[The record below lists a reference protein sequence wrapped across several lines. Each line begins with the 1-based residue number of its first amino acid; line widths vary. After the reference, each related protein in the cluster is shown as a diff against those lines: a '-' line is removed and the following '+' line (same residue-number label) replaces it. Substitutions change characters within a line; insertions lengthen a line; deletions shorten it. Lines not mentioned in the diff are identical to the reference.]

1 MAAPLG
7 ETESAVQ
14 LGAATEV
21 AGKKESAGAPPP
33 SAAGVLATSG
43 PKLMPV
49 KTTNAAAIPAAPA
62 AAETLADE
70 ILGGRDT
77 SATVSATIKAPVEF
91 LAAAYQVP
99 VSGTDTKE
107 HVNSENLTQLLAYA
121 RPLAGAHVVPAHG
134 QKKDALRLPARP
146 RATPDWVSC
155 ADGDCPLEASKRQPL
170 GLENGDP
177 TRAAARPEKEREL
190 ADTELVDEPTTA
202 NAGNGDHD
210 ADTLTDRDAD
220 GDTLVEGD
228 KDAET
233 LVDGDED
240 AETLREAA
248 RDGDRDGVFD
258 ADVESDRVKKVEG
271 DFDGENDGDA
281 CATARG
287 SREKSTASSAAPRR
301 TRAMAAAKKCTGTF
315 VMTGLVGYA
324 AEGERVD

>member
-1 MAAPLG
+1 M
-7 ETESAVQ
+7 
-14 LGAATEV
+14 
-21 AGKKESAGAPPP
+21 
-33 SAAGVLATSG
+33 
-43 PKLMPV
+43 
-49 KTTNAAAIPAAPA
+49 
-62 AAETLADE
+62 
-70 ILGGRDT
+70 
-77 SATVSATIKAPVEF
+77 
-91 LAAAYQVP
+91 
-99 VSGTDTKE
+99 
-107 HVNSENLTQLLAYA
+107 
-121 RPLAGAHVVPAHG
+121 
-134 QKKDALRLPARP
+134 
-146 RATPDWVSC
+146 SC

-190 ADTELVDEPTTA
+190 ADTELVDAPTTA

-220 GDTLVEGD
+220 GDTLADGD

-233 LVDGDED
+233 LVDGEEDAETLRDGDED

-301 TRAMAAAKKCTGTF
+301 TRAMAAAS
-315 VMTGLVGYA
+315 
-324 AEGERVD
+324 